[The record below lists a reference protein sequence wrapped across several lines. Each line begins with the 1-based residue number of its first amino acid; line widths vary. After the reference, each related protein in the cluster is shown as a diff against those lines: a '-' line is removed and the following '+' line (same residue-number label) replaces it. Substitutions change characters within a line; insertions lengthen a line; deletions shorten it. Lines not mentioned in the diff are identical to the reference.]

1 MKNFR
6 SERAFFSA
14 MRVPEFSGTYR
25 RKSPLQQKEDRP
37 WINVPQLRPKSRS
50 ASEIL
55 QESSHKASVET
66 PFELAHN

>member
-14 MRVPEFSGTYR
+14 MRVPEFSRTYR
-25 RKSPLQQKEDRP
+25 RKGPLQQKEDRP
-37 WINVPQLRPKSRS
+37 WIKVSQLRPKSRP

-55 QESSHKASVET
+55 QESSHKASGET
-66 PFELAHN
+66 PSELAHD